1 VNPPDHSS
9 ETAAVRLSGDEDV
22 TGRIISDS
30 GDPAEPSEPPTRVTL
45 RSQYEPKWLHTL
57 TSKYA
62 LVLVWAAMS
71 LVYYILMP
79 HTFGSIGA
87 VRAIFG
93 GQPVLVFLAMSAL
106 ITLLV
111 AEFDLSVASIMGL
124 SATIVPVLAGL
135 HGVNVWVAC
144 LIALAACAC
153 AGAVNAFFVVYLDV
167 SSFVVTLGTGTLLI
181 GLSQWLSS
189 SNVVSIQDDAFGN
202 LSLLPVLGMPVSFY
216 YGIALAL
223 LIAYVLAF
231 TPLGRHMLF
240 VGANREVARL
250 AGIRVNGI
258 RTGAYIV
265 SSLLAGFS
273 GIILVSTLGGFDSTT
288 SGQFLLPALAA
299 VFLGTTVVQPGQ
311 FNPIGTMIAIWFLW
325 TGIFGLQLLGFAG
338 WVQNVFYGAGLVVA
352 VALAKIVRNRSRTS

>member
-1 VNPPDHSS
+1 
-9 ETAAVRLSGDEDV
+9 
-22 TGRIISDS
+22 
-30 GDPAEPSEPPTRVTL
+30 
-45 RSQYEPKWLHTL
+45 
-57 TSKYA
+57 
-62 LVLVWAAMS
+62 
-71 LVYYILMP
+71 
-79 HTFGSIGA
+79 
-87 VRAIFG
+87 
-93 GQPVLVFLAMSAL
+93 MSAL
-106 ITLLV
+106 VTLLV

-124 SATIVPVLAGL
+124 AATIVPVLTTL
-135 HGVNVWVAC
+135 HGVNVWVSC
-144 LIALAACAC
+144 LIALAACAV
-153 AGAVNAFFVVYLDV
+153 AGAINAFFVVYLDV

-181 GLSQWLSS
+181 GLAQWLSS
-189 SNVVSIQDDAFGN
+189 SNVVSLNDPVFSDLALKQ
-202 LSLLPVLGMPVSFY
+202 VLGMPVSFY

-223 LIAYVLAF
+223 FIAYVLAY

-265 SSLLAGFS
+265 SSLLAGFA
-273 GIILVSTLGGFDSTT
+273 GIILVSALGGFDPTT

-352 VALAKIVRNRSRTS
+352 VALAKIVRNRSRTA